1 MAEKKLF
8 WLQLKNTYFNQLIQK
23 KMRRQENGIEMQ
35 VIYLRMMLLSLDNN
49 GYIYYQGVYEGI
61 AEELA
66 EEFNEPVDIVEKTID
81 FLILNKLATSDS
93 VGDSIYIPE
102 AVACTKIESASAERM
117 RRKRER
123 DKTSQSD
130 TEVTESDEDTK
141 KRDAT
146 YTYTD
151 TYTDTIY
158 ITNYQEI
165 ISMYNDTCVS
175 FPKVS
180 KLSEK
185 RKKAIKARLNTYT
198 VDDFKKLFEMAE
210 SSSFLKGQN
219 NRNWMASFDWLICDS
234 NMAKVLDGNYQ
245 DRDSRQQSTET
256 NEPYSMQAYYDDLYS
271 KLPPAKENIF
281 E

>member
-1 MAEKKLF
+1 MTGKKLF

-81 FLILNKLATSDS
+81 FLILNKLATSDG

-102 AVACTKIESASAERM
+102 AVACTKIESSSAERM

-146 YTYTD
+146 D

-158 ITNYQEI
+158 ITNYQKI

-175 FPKVS
+175 FPKV
-180 KLSEK
+180 KQLSDK
-185 RKKAIKARLNTYT
+185 RKKAIKARLNNYT
-198 VDDFKKLFEMAE
+198 LEDFKKLFEMAE

-219 NRNWMASFDWLICDS
+219 NRNWMANFDWLICDS

-245 DRDSRQQSTET
+245 DRYSRQQPTEV
-256 NEPYSMQAYYDDLYS
+256 NEPYSQQAIYDEMYKGLARLEGEEDVF
-271 KLPPAKENIF
+271 A
-281 E
+281 